1 MSQAEQPQSAKR
13 ERMKRSLWV
22 LAQAVAGIAIG
33 LAMAKSMALPEEQV
47 ALIGTLITLVTWL
60 GDEVF
65 KLPAKDTKAGAFI
78 HGSLRLLALIG
89 FIMALQS
96 LAALNGFSR

>member
-1 MSQAEQPQSAKR
+1 MSSAEHPQPSQNKR
-13 ERMKRSLWV
+13 LRQSLWV
-22 LAQAVAGIAIG
+22 AAQAVVGVAIG
-33 LAMAKSMALPEEQV
+33 LALAKSMALPDEQV
-47 ALIGTLITLVTWL
+47 ALIGTIITLVTWL
-60 GDEVF
+60 GDEVLA
-65 KLPAKDTKAGAFI
+65 LPSKDTRVGAFI